1 MLCSQLISPL
11 HHMQMDQ
18 IPPRLQQTEEG
29 TKSRGYEAAATNTV
43 VLDQGV
49 YFIII

>member
-1 MLCSQLISPL
+1 MCILLLYSSYQCWFTE
-11 HHMQMDQ
+11 
-18 IPPRLQQTEEG
+18 PPRLQQTEEG